1 MFTAYNPEPEKQQ
14 PVPKKKEANVNDF
27 IRNLIKLSAYVHQ
40 LQVQSHLMHFN
51 YEAGNFL
58 GVHAFL
64 KDQYEGTVIGKMVP

>member
-1 MFTAYNPEPEKQQ
+1 MFTSFIQPPEEQKPAS
-14 PVPKKKEANVNDF
+14 KKKENNVDDF

-51 YEAGNFL
+51 YEAPNFL

-64 KDQYEGTVIGKMVP
+64 KRSI